1 MDWNSSN
8 KKKIIDKYKPQELR
22 NHRHRISMLAQAGW
36 SFSSFGGAER
46 IKEKF
51 EAFAHI
57 EYNNEQFKILIIYKN
72 CILNG
77 ADLFHRK
84 IKKKK
89 IDKNFF
95 SKRSIKING
104 RK

>member
-1 MDWNSSN
+1 M
-8 KKKIIDKYKPQELR
+8 I
-22 NHRHRISMLAQAGW
+22 AQAGW
-36 SFSSFGGAER
+36 SFSSFGSLER
-46 IKEKF
+46 IQEKF
-51 EAFAHI
+51 EAFAHD
-57 EYNNEQFKILIIYKN
+57 EYNNEQFKNSNHIQN

-95 SKRSIKING
+95 PKDLLKLMEENSSFFF
-104 RK
+104 